1 MGTQAKG
8 WLEVLRCAH
17 GPALYDVPGRGI
29 ELQWNYSTGGQFS
42 ADDCGEGW

>member
-1 MGTQAKG
+1 MGTQAEG
-8 WLEVLRCAH
+8 RLEVLRTWS
-17 GPALYDVPGRGI
+17 ALYDVPGRGI